1 MYRKFAFQNDKEL
14 HMTHSL
20 LDFVTDMF
28 SYFISDTL
36 TSLNAG
42 RYDIEKVS
50 VSNMYKVIYDVVSRE
65 AITSP
70 LEL

>member
-1 MYRKFAFQNDKEL
+1 
-14 HMTHSL
+14 MTHSL

>member
-1 MYRKFAFQNDKEL
+1 MYRKCAFQNDKKL
-14 HMTHSL
+14 NMAHSL
-20 LDFVTDMF
+20 LDFITDMF
-28 SYFISDTL
+28 SYLISDTL

-50 VSNMYKVIYDVVSRE
+50 VSNMYRVIYDVVSRE

>member
-1 MYRKFAFQNDKEL
+1 MNRKFAFQNNKEL